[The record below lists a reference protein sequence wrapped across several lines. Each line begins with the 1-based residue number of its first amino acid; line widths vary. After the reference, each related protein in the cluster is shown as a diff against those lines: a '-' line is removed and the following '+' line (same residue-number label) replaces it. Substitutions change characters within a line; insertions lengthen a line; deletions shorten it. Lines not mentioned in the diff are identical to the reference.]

1 MAPVVSSRCLIALG
15 LLLSYRNW
23 DTIEAI
29 PPRAEW
35 KNANGGS
42 GFLMESAMKSVRQ
55 RLRADVVPVFVLVLA
70 IALPGSAVGQST
82 QATVPAPAPACDRQ
96 CLRTVMDD
104 FVKAMAAGKTASVP
118 LGQQAEVRENTKL
131 VTLDATAWKQV
142 KAVRSLMIFADHI
155 SGNVVSRAGVELAD
169 GKAGYISTRLKVA
182 AQGRITDVEM
192 SSDVS
197 PRVVSAYVWN
207 LDPQLTAAI
216 PPEQRMTRVALEA
229 LGRRYFHA
237 LSTHQPVAADFDD
250 ASCNRFHSG
259 QQITNAGNSTVESGP
274 PRTCV
279 ASMNGDRPWGP
290 ATEQRFPVI
299 DEEQGIVFG
308 VTLLHYLKTPNQS
321 VMYVSE
327 IFKVVGG
334 KIVKIDNIGL
344 MMQGVG
350 TLGFVH

>member
-1 MAPVVSSRCLIALG
+1 
-15 LLLSYRNW
+15 
-23 DTIEAI
+23 
-29 PPRAEW
+29 
-35 KNANGGS
+35 
-42 GFLMESAMKSVRQ
+42 MKSVRPS
-55 RLRADVVPVFVLVLA
+55 LSAVVVPSVVLLLA
-70 IALPGSAVGQST
+70 IALPGSVAGQSA
-82 QATVPAPAPACDRQ
+82 QAPAAACDRQ

-104 FVKAMAAGKTASVP
+104 FVRAMMAGKSASIP

-131 VTLDATAWKQV
+131 VTLDATAWTQV
-142 KAVRSLMIFADHI
+142 KAVRSIMTFADPVT
-155 SGNVVSRAGVELAD
+155 GNVVSRAGVELAD

-182 AQGRITDVEM
+182 ANGRVTDIEM
-192 SSDVS
+192 SADLS

-207 LDPQLTAAI
+207 LDSQFTAAL
-216 PPEQRMTRVALEA
+216 PPDQRMTRVALEA

-250 ASCNRFHSG
+250 ARCNRFHSG
-259 QQITNAGNSTVESGP
+259 QQITNAGNTTVEGGP

-279 ASMNGDRPWGP
+279 ASMDGDRPWGP
-290 ATEQRFPVI
+290 ATEQRFPVV

-327 IFKVVGG
+327 VFKVVGG